1 MKQWNVAI
9 YARVSSEKEEQKDSV
24 PAQIQSLK
32 EWLLNKSREDREAV
46 YTLIK
51 VYEDVGKSGSNFERE
66 SFVGMMEDIE
76 KGLINMVITRDLSR
90 FGRNYIQAG
99 YYLEDYFKVNGVRF
113 ISVLDQ
119 VDTVDEISDIVP
131 FKNIL
136 NEMFI
141 KDCSKRCKDGL
152 RQRMKR
158 GSFIGSRAPYGYKAV
173 SSECNG
179 QKNIELVI
187 ANDETTETVKTI
199 FDLYLQGCG
208 YGRISNYLTEE
219 GIDPPGKSMNHFK
232 MKYNRWTENGI
243 KSILQNPKY
252 AGRMIQGQYRKISY
266 KIDKT
271 VKNDEKDW
279 VHGGLFEGIVSP
291 EIFDKVQELLK
302 KRSKGYRYKG
312 EVIHLFSGVL
322 KCGDC
327 GSSIGYRVK
336 YKGYMCLQSQK
347 GGKRCTTH
355 SVKEQRLLDVVKGDL
370 FKFAETI
377 DKSTLLDKNK
387 DLINKDNEDIRRRLK
402 VIETELNKLDN
413 KFRKVYDDRLNE
425 RISVRNFEI
434 FSGELQTKQSRLQDE
449 RERSE
454 NSLISVKD
462 IEQEYQKFRDYIE
475 EVLSFEHLTRRN
487 IEDLIDS
494 ITIFEDKEIGQK
506 RIDIKYKFQYPIKE
520 H

>member
-32 EWLLNKSREDREAV
+32 EWLLNKSREDREAI
-46 YTLIK
+46 YALIK

-66 SFVGMMEDIE
+66 SFAGMMEDVE

-141 KDCSKRCKDGL
+141 KDCSRRCKDGL

-158 GSFIGSRAPYGYKAV
+158 GSFIGSRAPYGYKTV

-179 QKNIELVI
+179 QKNIELVA
-187 ANDETTETVKTI
+187 ANDETTETVRII
-199 FDLYLQGCG
+199 FDLYLEGWG
-208 YGRISNYLTEE
+208 YGRISNYLTAQ

-243 KSILQNPKY
+243 KCILQNPKY

-279 VHGGLFEGIVSP
+279 VYGGEFDGIIPTEV
-291 EIFDKVQELLK
+291 FDQVQEKLK
-302 KRSKGYRYKG
+302 KRGKGLRYKG
-312 EVIHLFSGVL
+312 DVIHLFSGVL

-327 GSSIGYRVK
+327 NSSMGYRVK

-355 SVKEQRLLDVVKGDL
+355 SVKEQRLSEIVKGDL
-370 FKFAETI
+370 IRFADTI
-377 DKSTLLDKNK
+377 DKNTLLEKNK
-387 DLINKDNEDIRRRLK
+387 DLLHKDNEEISRRIK
-402 VIETELNKLDN
+402 VIESELTKLDN
-413 KFRKVYDDRLNE
+413 KFHKLYDDRLDE

-434 FSGELQTKQSRLQDE
+434 YSAEIQAKQSKLQRE
-449 RERSE
+449 RE
-454 NSLISVKD
+454 NLQGSLVNVKD
-462 IEQEYQKFRDYIE
+462 IEREYQRFREYIE
-475 EVLSFEHLTRRN
+475 DALSFEHLTRRN
-487 IEDLIDS
+487 IEDLIDV
-494 ITIFEDKEIGQK
+494 ITIFEDKETRQK
-506 RIDIKYKFQYPIKE
+506 RIEIKYKFRYPIAE
-520 H
+520 Q